1 MSVLKEEKASA
12 AGAAMRD
19 TYERR
24 IDACLVIQVA
34 GNDFTS
40 SNLRLFTAILLP
52 CGWYIRASL

>member
-1 MSVLKEEKASA
+1 MSVLKEEKTSA
-12 AGAAMRD
+12 AGAVMRD

-52 CGWYIRASL
+52 CGCT